1 MTEQASHFPQGQIV
15 LITGNMA
22 SGKSSVA
29 QALAERLPRS
39 VHLRG
44 DLFRRLIVNGRA
56 EMGVELSTEA
66 ELQLQL
72 RYSLAAEIARR
83 YAQAGFTVVYQD
95 IIIGPTLSD
104 IVGLLQPYQPFVVVL
119 CPRPEVVAARD
130 RARAKTGYPD
140 RAAVD
145 AFDRVLRTET
155 PRLGCWL
162 DNSDLTLDETVAHIL
177 AEMPE
182 GTAKPAAPDDS
193 ETPRTRLP

>member
-1 MTEQASHFPQGQIV
+1 MTEQTSHFLQGQIV

-56 EMGVELSTEA
+56 EMGVALSTEA
-66 ELQLQL
+66 QLQLQL
-72 RYSLAAEIARR
+72 RYTLATDVARR
-83 YAQAGFTVVYQD
+83 YAEAGFTVVYQD
-95 IIIGPTLSD
+95 IVIGSVLRD
-104 IVGLLQPYQPFVVVL
+104 MVGSLQPFQPFVVVL

-130 RARAKTGYPD
+130 QARGKTGYPD

-145 AFDRVLRTET
+145 VFDQVLRVET
-155 PRLGCWL
+155 PRLGYWL
-162 DNSDLTLDETVAHIL
+162 DNSDLTIDETVMRIL
-177 AEMPE
+177 AEL
-182 GTAKPAAPDDS
+182 AQRVANAAPMMGS
-193 ETPRTRLP
+193 